1 MLERVK
7 VFQKRLI
14 HNIKRPE
21 MRILPGQL
29 AFFFILTMIP
39 LIALIGL
46 VASRFHLEH
55 NILDNMLMSNFPKS
69 VNDFINSI
77 VVPEK
82 VGIEAVAFYISAL
95 FLASRGT
102 FSMILASN
110 EIYRIKNSNY
120 LRTVIKSLFMM
131 FILIFLLIFVIL
143 VPMFGSFI
151 VDFFI
156 SIGIDAKHIFIRIY
170 EIIKFP
176 FSFIVMFMAIKLLY
190 TMAPDKHLPSR
201 EVNYGAIF
209 TSFIWLI
216 FTQLYSL
223 YLKIFPTYINF
234 YGGISG
240 VIVLMWWIYF
250 LAYFFVLGMA
260 LNVSKYESLAK
271 DEK

>member
-1 MLERVK
+1 MLQRIK
-7 VFQKRLI
+7 VFIKRLI
-14 HNIKRPE
+14 QNIKRPE

-39 LIALIGL
+39 LVALIGL
-46 VASRFHLEH
+46 IASRFHLEH

-77 VVPEK
+77 VIPDK

-102 FSMILASN
+102 FSMIIASN
-110 EIYRIKNSNY
+110 EIYRLKSKGY
-120 LRTVIKSLFMM
+120 LRTVIKSIFMM
-131 FILIFLLIFVIL
+131 FILIFLLIFVLL
-143 VPMFGSFI
+143 VPVFGSFI
-151 VDFFI
+151 VDFLI
-156 SIGIDAKHIFIRIY
+156 KIGIDAKHIFIRVY

-190 TMAPDKHLPSR
+190 TMAPDVHVPSR
-201 EVNYGAIF
+201 EVNYGALF
-209 TSFIWLI
+209 TTFIWLI

-223 YLKIFPTYINF
+223 YLKIFPIYTNF

-260 LNVSKYESLAK
+260 LNVSKYESLVNE
-271 DEK
+271 EK